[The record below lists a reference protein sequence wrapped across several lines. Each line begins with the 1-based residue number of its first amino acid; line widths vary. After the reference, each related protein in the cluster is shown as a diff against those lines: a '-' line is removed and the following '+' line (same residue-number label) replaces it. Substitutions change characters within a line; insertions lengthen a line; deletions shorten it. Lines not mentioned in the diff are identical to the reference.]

1 MNWKSLYRVALWVLI
16 GSVAI
21 SAVLGIFALLSREL
35 DDFGAK
41 TLGTTLFVSA
51 AALLVMSNSA
61 VIEEKPRGY
70 FYLSIIGLVMA
81 LVALPILLT
90 ALWVDA
96 AEIGPGGTLWN
107 TGASLEI
114 ASLVTAHSA
123 LATLW
128 RLPCRY
134 RFMVPITTALALA
147 LGSLIVSMIWTGM
160 GGDAVSGTLLWI
172 SELYNSYRYD

>member
-21 SAVLGIFALLSREL
+21 SAVLGIIALLSN
-35 DDFGAK
+35 DFGAR
-41 TLGTTLFVSA
+41 TLGMPLFVSA

-61 VIEEKPRGY
+61 VIEEKPKGY

-128 RLPCRY
+128 RLPSRY
-134 RFMVPITTALALA
+134 RFMVPIATAIALA